1 VLEGENMKVV
11 VTGGSGRLG
20 HQTIQ
25 GLLAQEHQVLS
36 LDKVPPQERLCPSWQ
51 VDLTSTGSA
60 HEAFKGADAV
70 VHLGAFQAP
79 NMTSNA
85 ETFNTNVSIAFNV
98 FQAASDMGVK
108 RVVFAS
114 SIAAYGFIYAP
125 QMWAPDF
132 LPFDETHPCRPQN
145 PYGLSKVVGERI
157 ADYFVSQSEMTVAS
171 LRITGIN
178 FDPTYEGFREV
189 WKNPQPRVR
198 ILWTYVDGRDA
209 ALACRLAAEVD
220 IQGHEVFNITAPTS
234 RVPED
239 THELIR
245 RYLPDA
251 DNIREGVTGNW
262 SCMDGS
268 RAEERLGFK
277 AQHTWEQ
284 YISPEEG

>member
-1 VLEGENMKVV
+1 
-11 VTGGSGRLG
+11 
-20 HQTIQ
+20 
-25 GLLAQEHQVLS
+25 
-36 LDKVPPQERLCPSWQ
+36 
-51 VDLTSTGSA
+51 
-60 HEAFKGADAV
+60 
-70 VHLGAFQAP
+70 
-79 NMTSNA
+79 
-85 ETFNTNVSIAFNV
+85 
-98 FQAASDMGVK
+98 
-108 RVVFAS
+108 
-114 SIAAYGFIYAP
+114 
-125 QMWAPDF
+125 
-132 LPFDETHPCRPQN
+132 
-145 PYGLSKVVGERI
+145 
-157 ADYFVSQSEMTVAS
+157 MTVAS

>member
-1 VLEGENMKVV
+1 MKVV

-20 HQTIQ
+20 QHTIRE
-25 GLLAQEHQVLS
+25 LLAHEHQVLS
-36 LDKVPPQERLCPSWQ
+36 LDKAPPPERLCPSWQ
-51 VDLTSTGSA
+51 VDLTSVGSA
-60 HEAFKGADAV
+60 HEALKGVDAV
-70 VHLGAFQAP
+70 IQLGAFQAP

-85 ETFNTNVSIAFNV
+85 ETFNNNVSIAFNV
-98 FQAASDMGVK
+98 FQAAADMGVK

-132 LPFDETHPCRPQN
+132 LPFDESHPCRPQD

-157 ADYFVSQSEMTVAS
+157 ADYFVGVSDMTAAS

-189 WKNPQPRVR
+189 WRNPQPRVR

-209 ALACRLAAEVD
+209 AMACRLAAEAS
-220 IQGHEVFNITAPTS
+220 IQGHEAFNIAAPTS
-234 RVPED
+234 RAPDD

-251 DNIREGVTGNW
+251 DNIRQGLTGNW
-262 SCMDGS
+262 SCMDAS
-268 RAEERLGFK
+268 RAEERMGFRV
-277 AQHTWEQ
+277 QHTWEQ
-284 YISPEEG
+284 YVSPEDG